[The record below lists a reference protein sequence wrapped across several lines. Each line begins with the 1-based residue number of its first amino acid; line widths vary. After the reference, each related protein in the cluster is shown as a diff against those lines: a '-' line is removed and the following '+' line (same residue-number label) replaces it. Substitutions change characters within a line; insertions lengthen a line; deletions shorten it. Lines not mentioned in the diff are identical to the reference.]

1 MGAMQTFPSPSWRF
15 LQVPIPHSSMGRTLF
30 WFGEG
35 YFGKTM
41 AVCAREDVGVV
52 LAVVAVSG
60 CLTLHCLCSIQ
71 KAPVCPAGPPL
82 PCAVPGGGSAQH
94 TPALQGENAQQRRR
108 QL

>member
-1 MGAMQTFPSPSWRF
+1 
-15 LQVPIPHSSMGRTLF
+15 
-30 WFGEG
+30 
-35 YFGKTM
+35 M

-60 CLTLHCLCSIQ
+60 CLTLHCLCSTQ
-71 KAPVCPAGPPL
+71 KAPVCSAGPPL